1 MVWQKHPGIAVSSSQ
16 WSATRKKAMGLREVF
31 RSEATDGSSDGT
43 SNEDRG
49 AILTQILSKILLNC

>member
-1 MVWQKHPGIAVSSSQ
+1 
-16 WSATRKKAMGLREVF
+16 MGLREVF